1 MKTHVHENKNA
12 SSKIISSQCVGAP
25 KRDRSRLSNLT
36 VRKIYYLPS
45 KLDFFV
51 TTGLPFVLGRLE
63 ELSLGGVEE
72 FSNKNKKVIL

>member
-1 MKTHVHENKNA
+1 M
-12 SSKIISSQCVGAP
+12 GAP

-36 VRKIYYLPS
+36 VRKVYYLPS
-45 KLDFFV
+45 KLDFFFV

-72 FSNKNKKVIL
+72 ISNKHEKVIL